1 MGWNEQPAAEGDEGL
16 IGGVVPLDGGLDLGP
31 EFLSLEKGVEDAD
44 AVEIEAVGV
53 GGEMLKEF
61 RKGFGGG
68 EAPEVF
74 FPGGNQ
80 LADFLIGLEGVLE
93 AGTDMTSVDTGD
105 PGGVGVI
112 GSRKISQRLGKNSR
126 GIGTAGWLSFFHEVL
141 QAPTKDGQD
150 GEGSVRKE
158 KITQDLEP
166 DDDKFYG
173 VLPLKGLGIANEREG
188 AAGGEGLMKG
198 VIRLDLPQ
206 GCFEASRQAGKFVP
220 GPVADA
226 EDDNA
231 GREPGSVP
239 PLGVGFG
246 VEAEVYPEINVG
258 NDGSADL
265 TVPGLGGPNLF

>member
-1 MGWNEQPAAEGDEGL
+1 
-16 IGGVVPLDGGLDLGP
+16 
-31 EFLSLEKGVEDAD
+31 
-44 AVEIEAVGV
+44 
-53 GGEMLKEF
+53 MLKEF

-188 AAGGEGLMKG
+188 AAGGEGLVKG

-206 GCFEASRQAGKFVP
+206 GCFEASRQAGEFIA
-220 GPVADA
+220 GTVADA

-258 NDGSADL
+258 NDGPANFAF
-265 TVPGLGGPNLF
+265 PPLGRTDFRQGSTEVFPSLGRIGWVAGSGAAGGEAGGSGGQAFGRIASTAFQSTKLRNSSM